1 MNDWTAGYVAEL
13 DYTHDFFSE
22 LAPSH
27 LAFCATLK
35 GQKHGLFGEDL
46 TYCELG
52 CGQGFSANLLA
63 AANPHIEFHA
73 MDFNPSHIN
82 GARELAAEANL
93 NNMHFH
99 ERSFED
105 FQSEPSLPT
114 AFDVIALHGVY
125 SWVSKENQAYILD
138 FLSKRL
144 KPGGLVY
151 ISYNAQ
157 PGWAA
162 AMPLRRILTDRAAQS
177 SGPLHQRISEAIAW
191 AQELNLAGAEYF
203 AANPALSKRLGKMNG
218 MSQNYLAH
226 EFFNKDWTPFHF
238 ADIAED
244 LSQAKLSFLASA
256 DPVDHVDEVSLPP
269 NQLEML
275 ENETD
280 PVRRQSL
287 RDILLNAQF
296 RTDIFI
302 KGQVRHT
309 ERGAI
314 GAWFGV
320 PLALGRRYHGGP
332 LKLATRS
339 GEPALSQDQY
349 EPLLTA
355 LKEGP
360 KTVRQLLDLG
370 VFGTSTWAEI
380 TRALTL
386 LIGANHVLPC
396 LPAEGLSE
404 RAEQCRQFNMAVCKR
419 AEDSET
425 LRFLASP
432 VTGNGIAFDRFEQL
446 FLLARSEGL
455 STPKEWAD
463 LAWQILAPQGQ
474 RLHVDGR
481 ILETAEENLAVLRVR
496 ANAFAAHRLPL
507 CESLGITLEPPS
519 PEPDAQSKA
528 QSQAVA

>member
-1 MNDWTAGYVAEL
+1 MNDWTSGYVAEL
-13 DYTHDFFSE
+13 DYTHDFFGE

-35 GQKHGLFGEDL
+35 GQKHGLHGEDL

-52 CGQGFSANLLA
+52 CGQGFSANLLG
-63 AANPHIEFHA
+63 AANPHIQFHA
-73 MDFNPSHIN
+73 MDFNPSHIT
-82 GARELAAEANL
+82 GARELATEAGL
-93 NNMHFH
+93 KNMHFH

-105 FQSEPSLPT
+105 FQSEPSLPD

-125 SWVSKENQAYILD
+125 SWVSRENQKYILE

-144 KPGGLVY
+144 NPGGLVY
-151 ISYNAQ
+151 ISYNTQ

-162 AMPLRRILTDRAAQS
+162 ALPLRRIMTDRAAQG

-191 AQELNLAGAEYF
+191 AQELNLTGAEYF
-203 AANPALSKRLGKMNG
+203 AANPVVAKRLGKMDG

-244 LSQAKLSFLASA
+244 LSQAKLSFLASS
-256 DPVDHVDEVSLPP
+256 DPMAHVDDVCLS
-269 NQLEML
+269 QSQHEML
-275 ENETD
+275 ERESD

-296 RTDIFI
+296 RTDIFVRG
-302 KGQVRHT
+302 KLRHT

-314 GAWFGV
+314 GAWFNV
-320 PLALGRRYHGGP
+320 PLALARRYNGGSII
-332 LKLATRS
+332 LASRS
-339 GEPALSQDQY
+339 GEEPLRRDQY
-349 EPLLTA
+349 EPLLAA
-355 LKEGP
+355 LKDGP
-360 KTVRQLLDLG
+360 QTVRQLLDSG
-370 VFGTSTWAEI
+370 AFGNNTWAEI
-380 TRALTL
+380 TRMLTL
-386 LIGANHVLPC
+386 LIGAHHVIPC
-396 LPAEGLSE
+396 LQVEGFVE
-404 RAEQCRQFNMAVCKR
+404 RAEQCRRFNMAVCKR

-432 VTGNGIAFDRFEQL
+432 VTGSGIAFDRFEQL

-455 STPKEWAD
+455 STPTEWAE

-481 ILETAEENLAVLRVR
+481 ILETPEENLAVLRVR
-496 ANAFAAHRLPL
+496 ANAFAAQRLPL

-519 PEPDAQSKA
+519 PEPHA
-528 QSQAVA
+528 QSQRQSQSAA